1 VPPRRIGEARVQKR
15 GETTV
20 RYILFS
26 ATALAGLAATTAA
39 SAQDER
45 PPFTGPRAELLLG
58 YDNVQAGNDD
68 SDDAAEG
75 LSYGGAIGYDFQLGG
90 AVIGIEGEYTDSTG
104 KLRGNDIDLA
114 GDRFTLKADRD
125 LYVGARVGYAV
136 APSTLL
142 YLKGGYTN
150 FKVKS
155 RYENGTG
162 GIFEDGVTLDGY
174 RLGAGLEQRFSL
186 LGPSGYVKVE
196 YRYSNYTN
204 LDLANVDADIDADRH
219 QVMAGVG
226 VRF

>member
-1 VPPRRIGEARVQKR
+1 M
-15 GETTV
+15 
-20 RYILFS
+20 RYILFP
-26 ATALAGLAATTAA
+26 AAAIAGLAAATAA

-58 YDNVQAGNDD
+58 YDNVQAGGDD
-68 SDDAAEG
+68 SDEAAEG

-90 AVIGIEGEYTDSTG
+90 AVFGIEGEYADSTG
-104 KLRGNDIDLA
+104 KLSGRDIDLV
-114 GDRFTLKADRD
+114 GDRLDLRADRD

-136 APSTLL
+136 APATLL

-162 GIFEDGVTLDGY
+162 GLFEDGATLDGY
-174 RLGAGLEQRFSL
+174 RLGAGIEQRFSL
-186 LGPSGYVKVE
+186 FGPSGYVKAE
-196 YRYSNYTN
+196 YRYSNYSN
-204 LDLANVDADIDADRH
+204 LDIADMDAGIDADRH
-219 QVMAGVG
+219 QLMAGVG